1 MPGYTDQPECSDYF
15 YWNGWY
21 YLIFSNYGT
30 AKYRY
35 SKSPFGPWICPE
47 QEMLDGLLY
56 RVPKTAAFG
65 DRRIAAGFLCI
76 NPQGESYAGNLILRE
91 LVQHP
96 DGTLGTCLIKEL
108 VPVQNTLRE
117 KAALESGE
125 SGGYVQKRLPISENS
140 VKIRIERDRAY
151 GNYGVIF
158 QAGSKEAFEIRI
170 EPALRTV
177 GIYPVH
183 SNLYFCP
190 TKRVLQSVGGMEEGC
205 LLEVNLKNDVLDMG
219 INQDRTLICRL
230 DRDYADGESLSWY
243 GFVKDGKAVFEV
255 RGDIALRRTASA
267 EELLPLAHYGS
278 DSV

>member
-1 MPGYTDQPECSDYF
+1 MG
-15 YWNGWY
+15 
-21 YLIFSNYGT
+21 
-30 AKYRY
+30 
-35 SKSPFGPWICPE
+35 
-47 QEMLDGLLY
+47 
-56 RVPKTAAFG
+56 
-65 DRRIAAGFLCI
+65 RR
-76 NPQGESYAGNLILRE
+76 
-91 LVQHP
+91 
-96 DGTLGTCLIKEL
+96 
-108 VPVQNTLRE
+108 
-117 KAALESGE
+117 
-125 SGGYVQKRLPISENS
+125 S

-183 SNLYFCP
+183 SNLYFCL
-190 TKRVLQSVGGMEEGC
+190 TKRVLQSVGGLEEGC